1 MLSCEPKF
9 TSARMCSTAPLL
21 IFWRSEP
28 MECIVSSRRSGQNRA
43 TSNREVVAE
52 ASGRGPLFHDNGPGT
67 PQKSQLRHPTPEHRT
82 AMSLGNV
89 IYMDERISRN
99 QPTRPG
105 LRDRRYAIRFPFAA
119 DTELIDMESGSR
131 AVGVT
136 SDISLGGCFVCT
148 SKPFPVATR
157 VRISLTRK
165 SQRIEALAVVRI
177 LKPRIGMGIEFI
189 DVEGAYQETLSRWIE
204 QIRQSR

>member
-1 MLSCEPKF
+1 
-9 TSARMCSTAPLL
+9 
-21 IFWRSEP
+21 
-28 MECIVSSRRSGQNRA
+28 
-43 TSNREVVAE
+43 
-52 ASGRGPLFHDNGPGT
+52 
-67 PQKSQLRHPTPEHRT
+67 
-82 AMSLGNV
+82 MSFSNV
-89 IYMDERISRN
+89 IFMDDRISRT
-99 QPTRPG
+99 QSGRTG
-105 LRDRRYAIRFPFAA
+105 VRDRRYAIRFPFAA
-119 DTELIDMESGSR
+119 DVEIIDMESGGR

-157 VRISLTRK
+157 VRLSLTRK

-189 DVEGAYQETLSRWIE
+189 DVEGAYQELLCRWIE